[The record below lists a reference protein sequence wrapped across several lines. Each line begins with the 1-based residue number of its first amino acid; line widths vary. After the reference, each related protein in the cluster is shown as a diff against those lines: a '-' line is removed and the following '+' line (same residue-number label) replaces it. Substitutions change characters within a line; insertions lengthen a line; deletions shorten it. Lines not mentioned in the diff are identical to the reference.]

1 MLSTAP
7 VLNTSGKLNVLVA
20 YPYMS
25 NGMIDALVAN
35 KDKICFLLDCGAFT
49 AWKSGKPIHLDD
61 YCRFLDDLPIKPW
74 KYFALDV
81 VGDPVLTMRNYRI
94 MLDRGY
100 SPMPVFTP
108 SQDYSDIDEYYKT
121 ADLIGCGGLTD
132 KYGKKGL
139 IHLTKVFAHVK
150 GRPIHLLG
158 YTKPAFIKHF
168 KPYSCDSSSWS
179 RSQRYG
185 LCDIYYGN
193 GEYIQLTRR
202 LAANKPSEKIMDS
215 IRRLGFSVSE
225 LAKES
230 AWRGSTNIASIVS
243 ARTWIR
249 YMTESEK
256 NIKTKLFLAMGDKP
270 SLARATDAWDYWH
283 ECRSA

>member
-1 MLSTAP
+1 MPLMPQEST
-7 VLNTSGKLNVLVA
+7 TTGKLNVLVA

-25 NGMIDALVAN
+25 NKMIDALVA
-35 KDKICFLLDCGAFT
+35 KKEKICLLLDSGAFT

-74 KYFALDV
+74 RYFSLDV
-81 VGDPVLTMRNYRI
+81 IGDSELTMRNYRI

-100 SPMPVFTP
+100 NPMPVFTP
-108 SQDYSDIDEYYKT
+108 SQEFEVIDEYYKT
-121 ADLIGCGGLTD
+121 TDFIGCGGLTD
-132 KYGKKGL
+132 RYGKKGL
-139 IHLTKVFAHVK
+139 IYLNKVFAQTK

-158 YTKPAFIKHF
+158 YTKPASIKHF

-193 GEYIQLTRR
+193 GEYLSLTRR
-202 LAANKPSEKIMDS
+202 MAANKPSEKIIES
-215 IRRLGFSVSE
+215 IRRLGFNVSD

-230 AWRGSTNIASIVS
+230 SWRGSTNIAQVVS

-256 NIKTKLFLAMGDKP
+256 NINTKVFLAMGDRQ
-270 SLARATDAWDYWH
+270 SLNRAFEAWEYW
-283 ECRSA
+283 ETT